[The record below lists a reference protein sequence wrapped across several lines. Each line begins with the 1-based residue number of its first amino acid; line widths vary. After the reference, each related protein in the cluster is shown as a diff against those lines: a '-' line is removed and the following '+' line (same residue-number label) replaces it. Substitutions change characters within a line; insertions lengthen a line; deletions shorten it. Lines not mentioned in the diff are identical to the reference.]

1 MTDDILD
8 IAKWEQKYP
17 FLNDVIATYN
27 GFDKAVVDDENE
39 SKFDVLCKQIITQ
52 SNGDLSIHTDIC
64 MKLMRNLGYFSLN
77 PKVYQFTHDRCNI
90 LFNWIYKLIKE
101 KKIADNVINKCFV
114 EYNSYMDNI
123 YNDKRCYRFLY
134 DKIYEPIK
142 VTLLDIFDNNMH
154 IIEKMLKTEKQEIKI
169 PCRKFVCEC
178 VNIYKYMNNT
188 YCPKGKAKIEDYSST
203 CSKLEQFKNS
213 YMLILYSKSDLSP
226 IIPSLYNIDKDLLA
240 KCRDHE
246 NKLQLD
252 SKGLETQES
261 YSGNSL
267 SRATEGQSNLL
278 ADGTTITPANVES
291 SMKKTITTTIGTFA
305 GASSLLAF
313 LYKFTPAGRLVNP
326 KLRRTTGII
335 NNNFYGEEA
344 NGMLFD
350 GNEHNG
356 FNSYNIGYEA
366 V

>member
-1 MTDDILD
+1 MGTKSLFLLVFVNNFIYNIYQFLYRILD
-8 IAKWEQKYP
+8 KNFIYP

-90 LFNWIYKLIKE
+90 LFNWMYKLIKE
-101 KKIADNVINKCFV
+101 KKITDNVINKCFV
-114 EYNSYMDNI
+114 EYNSYMDKIRN
-123 YNDKRCYRFLY
+123 YSRCYYFLY

-154 IIEKMLKTEKQEIKI
+154 IIEKMLKSEKEEIKF

-178 VNIYKYMNNT
+178 VNIYKYMNDT

-203 CSKLEQFKNS
+203 CSKLKQFKNS
-213 YMLILYSKSDLSP
+213 YMLILYSKSDLTP
-226 IIPSLYNIDKDLLA
+226 IIPSLDNIDDDLLN
-240 KCRDHE
+240 KCRKYE

-252 SKGLETQES
+252 SDTRETQVS
-261 YSGNSL
+261 YSGSSL
-267 SRATEGQSNLL
+267 PMDTEGHGNFLG
-278 ADGTTITPANVES
+278 DDTTMTLGNVDS
-291 SMKKTITTTIGTFA
+291 PMRKTITTTIGTFA
-305 GASSLLAF
+305 GASSLLAL
-313 LYKFTPAGRLVNP
+313 LYRVNTKF
-326 KLRRTTGII
+326 
-335 NNNFYGEEA
+335 Y
-344 NGMLFD
+344 
-350 GNEHNG
+350 
-356 FNSYNIGYEA
+356 
-366 V
+366 